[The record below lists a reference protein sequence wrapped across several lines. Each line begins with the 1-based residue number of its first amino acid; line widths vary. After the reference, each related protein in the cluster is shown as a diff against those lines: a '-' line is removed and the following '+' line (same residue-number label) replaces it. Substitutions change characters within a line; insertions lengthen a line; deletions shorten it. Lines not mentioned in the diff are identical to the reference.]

1 MDTKKDNWMNAT
13 LESAEGLRPIAL
25 SEHLKSRLKNIPSEI
40 TVFEKTIPLSALWLA
55 VASIALLITVNIMT
69 VRSIKKTKNQ
79 QETTIYSDY
88 FSYLDQEL

>member
-1 MDTKKDNWMNAT
+1 METKKDNWMNAT
-13 LESAEGLRPIAL
+13 LESAEGLRPVTL
-25 SEHLKSRLKNIPSEI
+25 SEQLKSRLKNIPSEI

-55 VASIALLITVNIMT
+55 VASIALLITVNVMT
-69 VRSIKKTKNQ
+69 VRSMKKTKNQ

>member
-1 MDTKKDNWMNAT
+1 METKKDNWMNAT
-13 LESAEGLRPIAL
+13 LESAEGLRPVAL
-25 SEHLKSRLKNIPSEI
+25 SEQLKSRLKNIPSEI

-55 VASIALLITVNIMT
+55 VASIALLITVNVMT
-69 VRSIKKTKNQ
+69 VRSMKKRKNQ